1 MDRRGDVDGA
11 VCGRPQHRNQRPG
24 EMEAGHLEW
33 HSMEWVNP
41 KIHGILDCW
50 IGAALQLL
58 ECGLQADVEC
68 HMALQKAALQMLENP
83 N

>member
-1 MDRRGDVDGA
+1 MSTNFDICVALGA
-11 VCGRPQHRNQRPG
+11 STS
-24 EMEAGHLEW
+24 GHLEW

-68 HMALQKAALQMLENP
+68 HMALQKAALQMLEYP

>member
-1 MDRRGDVDGA
+1 
-11 VCGRPQHRNQRPG
+11 
-24 EMEAGHLEW
+24 
-33 HSMEWVNP
+33 MEWVNP